1 MDNERF
7 NLIDKI
13 SKYLDSDEAK
23 QSQTNLEVS
32 PNKFTIKKRN
42 GLYTKSSINNL
53 IKDNIS
59 ILDQENKII
68 CDNILISFFDL
79 NNDKFL
85 MCLEKINEWGF
96 NIAFKEFIINYYL
109 RIIKDNKLRNYI
121 LINIDSIITLLKN
134 QLEVNMI
141 NSIKHFNFTTLDTD
155 HEIDLIKNDIAA
167 RENSMLGIQSKN
179 FNEFAPV
186 EDDTKIKL
194 DPSKKRSYRLE
205 ILNRLKYENPKLL
218 E

>member
-23 QSQTNLEVS
+23 QSQTNLELS

-121 LINIDSIITLLKN
+121 LMNIDSIITLLKN